1 MCIEHIKQPEL
12 KGEIS
17 IDERLLFR
25 ITTIIEEHIDN
36 SDLSVEMLSRLMGIS
51 QKQLYRKLKS
61 LTGMSTVEYIR
72 SIRLKK
78 AALLF
83 QNGNFSVA
91 EVMYMVGFSNA
102 SYFTRCFVAE
112 FGKTP
117 MEYLGMKQE

>member
-1 MCIEHIKQPEL
+1 MNEKAVIPKLPQ
-12 KGEIS
+12 S
-17 IDERLLFR
+17 
-25 ITTIIEEHIDN
+25 IEEHIDN

>member
-1 MCIEHIKQPEL
+1 
-12 KGEIS
+12 
-17 IDERLLFR
+17 
-25 ITTIIEEHIDN
+25 
-36 SDLSVEMLSRLMGIS
+36 
-51 QKQLYRKLKS
+51 
-61 LTGMSTVEYIR
+61 MSTVEYIR

-91 EVMYMVGFSNA
+91 VSYVIMVGFPMS

-117 MEYLGMKQE
+117 MEYLG